1 MTFLTL
7 LKGLATKP
15 RPRKTRSAAL
25 LLVTLCI
32 SSCVE
37 LRGCDFS
44 GDTCDGDL
52 ECADGFI
59 CESSGF
65 LSGRDCLAAEEC
77 KGDEEC
83 PGTSTCIERPREPA
97 DNPFESEKLGKQ
109 VCDCLDDCPAG
120 GHSAAG
126 GGGSTSTI
134 GGMGGDGGAPGGGG
148 GGGQGGNGGQGGSGG
163 QGGDGGSG
171 GQGGNGG
178 QGGAR

>member
-7 LKGLATKP
+7 LKGLATKL
-15 RPRKTRSAAL
+15 RPKKTRPAAL

-52 ECADGFI
+52 ECADGLI

-65 LSGRDCLAAEEC
+65 LSGRDCLPAIEC
-77 KGDEEC
+77 SSDASC
-83 PGTSTCIERPREPA
+83 PGESSCIERPREPA

-109 VCDCLDDCPAG
+109 VCDCLDDCPEG

-126 GGGSTSTI
+126 GGGSTSTL
-134 GGMGGDGGAPGGGG
+134 GGMGGAGGGRG
-148 GGGQGGNGGQGGSGG
+148 GGGQGGVGG
-163 QGGDGGSG
+163 QGGDGGSSGEGGSG

-178 QGGAR
+178 QGGAK